1 MTVDEKE
8 RNSSTK
14 FSFQGNQLP
23 CAAGV
28 GHAAL
33 TVPPSLPPVY
43 TSQRDSIFT
52 RPVVP
57 ASSAPCYHV
66 QCAPQRQ
73 ENKVNS
79 AALATLGVFP
89 SYSSLY
95 VVVVLF
101 TSDLLQSEG
110 IRGIRVRHLPPT
122 ENHFSDGINKIESAI
137 QVDGLHY

>member
-1 MTVDEKE
+1 M
-8 RNSSTK
+8 
-14 FSFQGNQLP
+14 P

-33 TVPPSLPPVY
+33 TVPPSPPPVY

-57 ASSAPCYHV
+57 ASSAPCYRV

-79 AALATLGVFP
+79 AARANLGVFP
-89 SYSSLY
+89 SYFLLYMSSSSYLRSTY
-95 VVVVLF
+95 CKAKASAGSGLVIFHQRKTTFQTVSIKQNLPSKLMVCIIK
-101 TSDLLQSEG
+101 SNALLC
-110 IRGIRVRHLPPT
+110 T
-122 ENHFSDGINKIESAI
+122 
-137 QVDGLHY
+137 